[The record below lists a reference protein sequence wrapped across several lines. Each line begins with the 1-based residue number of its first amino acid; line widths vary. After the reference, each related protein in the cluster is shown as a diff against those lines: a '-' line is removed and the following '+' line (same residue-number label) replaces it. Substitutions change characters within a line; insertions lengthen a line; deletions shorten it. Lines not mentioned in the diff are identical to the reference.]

1 MSREPKWTDKQRQEI
16 MDFRRVIPAK
26 HNEAYRRNYDNALSG
41 KSLKAAIK
49 AHCLDCM
56 GWERA
61 EVRDCTVVSC
71 SLWLYR
77 PYRTKIKKACS
88 INSGAPTIAPVLSG
102 EPNALFAACGTGQEQ
117 TE

>member
-1 MSREPKWTDKQRQEI
+1 MSREPHWTDNQRQEI
-16 MDFRRVIPAK
+16 MDFRRIIPAK
-26 HNEAYRRNYDNALSG
+26 HNEAYRWNYDKALTG

-56 GWERA
+56 CWERA

-77 PYRTKIKKACS
+77 PYRTKIKKPRN
-88 INSGAPTIAPVLSG
+88 IDSGAPTIAPVLSG
-102 EPNALFAACGTGQEQ
+102 EPNDLFVACGTGREK